1 MLAETV
7 KTAPVKSL
15 PDYEFEKTRV
25 WSFYDE
31 RYHTSHHWHNT
42 RTDDWATKYATKKQA
57 VEGAKRFETGLRAEE
72 QGRAYVDQFADA
84 PTEWLQEEAARV
96 EARLVAARQS
106 DDFKTRCYLAGLY
119 DGYRRLLTNRTAAT
133 T

>member
-1 MLAETV
+1 MLAVTT

-31 RYHTSHHWHNT
+31 RYHTSHHWLNT
-42 RTDDWATKYATKKQA
+42 RTGDYATKYATKKQA
-57 VEGAKRFETGLRAEE
+57 VESAKRFEAGLVAEAR
-72 QGRAYVDQFADA
+72 GNAYVSQFADA
-84 PTEWLQEEAARV
+84 PTEWLREEAARV

-106 DDFKTRCYLAGLY
+106 DDFETRCYLAGLY
-119 DGYRRLLTNRTAAT
+119 DGYRRLLTNRSAT